1 MSDVD
6 GRSGLRFPR
15 LPSGAARLFP
25 ALTANGMTPL
35 QREVVRR
42 YLTTF
47 VVATIVLTLAII
59 AFDAAKRLLDEGLS
73 PFETASMLQFL
84 LPGVVRTAMQGA
96 TLLAV
101 CLVYG
106 RMAAKNELL
115 ALSASGLSLVGII
128 WPVLLLSVPM
138 SLSCVWLE
146 DVSSTWG
153 ENGFRRKVCEF
164 AVDVA
169 YRKLQA
175 EKSFKAS
182 DYQLTVTDVRGRVLI
197 RPSLTRSSSDPKQCL
212 EIHAEFGRIEIDRET
227 GNLVVDLQ
235 YGTCQTGDVV
245 GRLSFTDRFRHT
257 IPLTWKQNHA
267 TSLERIAD
275 QERLVAQLAAN
286 LEARNRIEVEP
297 KLIPLPPIE
306 DERDGVRAIAAW
318 PREDRIQA
326 TSEQV
331 DWRSLDDTT
340 RILPAAASQAASDLP
355 ESAGLLADRSD
366 AADRLAADKA
376 EELLREERGEL
387 FWRHSL
393 WHQKWANSFCCLT
406 FTLVG
411 IPMAVFLR
419 RSDPLSSFIAC
430 FLPILAIYQPLQYFG
445 MAYCARGL
453 MSPLWL
459 HGNNVFLTVF
469 GCAAMYRVLRR
480 Y

>member
-1 MSDVD
+1 
-6 GRSGLRFPR
+6 
-15 LPSGAARLFP
+15 
-25 ALTANGMTPL
+25 MTPL

-73 PFETASMLQFL
+73 PFETTCMLQFL

-106 RMAAKNELL
+106 RMAARNELL
-115 ALSASGLSLVGII
+115 ALSASGLSLMGII
-128 WPVLLLSVPM
+128 WPVLLISVPM

-169 YRKLQA
+169 YRKLQN
-175 EKSFKAS
+175 EKSFTAS
-182 DYQLTVTDVRGRVLI
+182 EYQLTVADVRGRVLI
-197 RPSLTRSSSDPKQCL
+197 RPSLTRASSDPKQCL
-212 EIHAEFGRIEIDRET
+212 EIHAEYGRIEIDRET

-235 YGTCQTGDVV
+235 YGTCTTGGV
-245 GRLSFTDRFRHT
+245 GRLSFTDRFHHT
-257 IPLTWKQNHA
+257 IPLTWKQSHA
-267 TSLERIAD
+267 TSLERISD
-275 QERLVAQLAAN
+275 QERLVAELAAD
-286 LEARNRIEVEP
+286 LESRNRIEAEP
-297 KLIPLPPIE
+297 KLIPLPPTE
-306 DERDGVRAIAAW
+306 DELDGVTAIAAW
-318 PREDRIQA
+318 PRDERNRA
-326 TSEQV
+326 TGERV
-331 DWRSLDDTT
+331 DWRALDDSKLVTPT
-340 RILPAAASQAASDLP
+340 AAALAASDTSSDVD
-355 ESAGLLADRSD
+355 SAAEHATSADCS
-366 AADRLAADKA
+366 AADKA
-376 EELLREERGEL
+376 EQLLREERGEL
-387 FWRHSL
+387 YWRHSL

-459 HGNNVFLTVF
+459 HGNNVFLTVV
-469 GCAAMYRVLRR
+469 GCVAMYRVLRR

>member
-1 MSDVD
+1 
-6 GRSGLRFPR
+6 
-15 LPSGAARLFP
+15 
-25 ALTANGMTPL
+25 MTPL

-42 YLTTF
+42 YLSTF
-47 VVATIVLTLAII
+47 VVATIVLSLAII

-73 PFETASMLQFL
+73 PLETGCMLPFL

-115 ALSASGLSLVGII
+115 ALSASGLSLMGII
-128 WPVLLLSVPM
+128 WPVLFLSVPM

-169 YRKLQA
+169 YRRLQS
-175 EKSFKAS
+175 EKAFKAS
-182 DYQLTVTDVRGRVLI
+182 DYQLTVTEVRGRTLI
-197 RPSLTRSSSDPKQCL
+197 RPSLTRSSSDPKQCV

-235 YGTCQTGDVV
+235 YGTCSTGDV

-257 IPLTWKQNHA
+257 IPLTWKQSHA
-267 TSLERIAD
+267 TSLQRIHE
-275 QERLVAQLAAN
+275 QERLVAELAAN
-286 LEARNRIEVEP
+286 LESRNRIGDEP
-297 KLIPLPPIE
+297 RLIPLPPTE
-306 DERDGVRAIAAW
+306 DELDGVTAIAAW
-318 PREDRIQA
+318 PQDDRQRA
-326 TSEQV
+326 TGERI
-331 DWRSLDDTT
+331 DWRALDDSVRVVPT
-340 RILPAAASQAASDLP
+340 AAALATNDVLD
-355 ESAGLLADRSD
+355 SAEALGVRSADD
-366 AADRLAADKA
+366 DRAAADKA

-445 MAYCARGL
+445 MAFSARGL

-469 GCAAMYRVLRR
+469 GLAAMYRVLRR